1 MIIKTPG
8 DSIAYAKKLASRLTV
23 GSVVCFEGPLGVGK
37 TFLIKALCKQLGVVD
52 EVTSPSY
59 VLLNCYEGKVPIF
72 HFDLYRLQEV
82 EEVYELGLPEC
93 IEQGVCLIEWPE
105 LVEPMLPKDAI
116 RLKMSFSQENLRQI
130 EED

>member
-1 MIIKTPG
+1 M
-8 DSIAYAKKLASRLTV
+8 
-23 GSVVCFEGPLGVGK
+23 GK